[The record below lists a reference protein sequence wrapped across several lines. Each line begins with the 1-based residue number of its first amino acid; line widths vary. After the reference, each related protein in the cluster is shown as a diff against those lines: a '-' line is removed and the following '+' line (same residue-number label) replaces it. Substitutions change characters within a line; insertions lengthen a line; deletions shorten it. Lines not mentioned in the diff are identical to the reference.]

1 LNLRQERETK
11 KAGFETRP
19 FQNVASRFRRQEM
32 TPVTMAAMK
41 TKAAQIIRKFT
52 DRVSSKFSLLLT
64 SCYGC

>member
-1 LNLRQERETK
+1 MAIAALPQEI
-11 KAGFETRP
+11 
-19 FQNVASRFRRQEM
+19 

-41 TKAAQIIRKFT
+41 TKAAQIMRKFT